1 MCIRDSNYLDA
12 KYLIDQLEKAIKNE
26 ATLIEIRGIDR
37 EKSFSQDR
45 SEIMRKQEI
54 TQAIKK
60 IPRVKLEDINGI
72 VQNLTLRLRNS
83 KVPYYKLEK
92 VIFTEQVIKRGNISL
107 REFDDLLKLDPFR
120 MTDHDALLLA
130 RYFIED
136 NTQEFVILDMD
147 KSLEYAVV
155 KDIVKNII
163 GRYEILSERQE
174 NFLKASISKI
184 LRKFGKS
191 SLRQAFRDKETNGYV
206 TSEQMQEVFKD
217 NGLRISHEELNYLVL
232 RLFLYTNDLNKLPTS
247 GIFEIFFEEEFKKE
261 EPAKA
266 PVKKEVQD
274 IDSDE
279 DF

>member
-1 MCIRDSNYLDA
+1 
-12 KYLIDQLEKAIKNE
+12 
-26 ATLIEIRGIDR
+26 
-37 EKSFSQDR
+37 
-45 SEIMRKQEI
+45 MRKQEI